1 MHPYP
6 QHSLC
11 IFVISAWKWTL
22 CLVDLEL
29 LGQLGL
35 LTGLKMDEIGWSSH
49 RKLNFVRQ
57 FYSKRSLKLPLQ
69 NRGVQYRYGYKSLRG
84 PWTPIFYFLGLIG
97 ITILY
102 RINNKKWQDSF
113 FRFSLG
119 LICPPCSLEL
129 SVLCRC
135 VLIFVITSAKKENWW
150 IEHYIINDHWL

>member
-1 MHPYP
+1 MWGVYLLRNSARNSMRMSKKFFGPP
-6 QHSLC
+6 LPPSTPFAV
-11 IFVISAWKWTL
+11 FVIGVRNWAL
-22 CLVDLEL
+22 CLMDLEL
-29 LGQLGL
+29 HGQHGL
-35 LTGLKMDEIGWSSH
+35 LTGMKMDEIGWSSH

-102 RINNKKWQDSF
+102 RINNKKWRDSF

-119 LICPPCSLEL
+119 LICPPRS
-129 SVLCRC
+129 C
-135 VLIFVITSAKKENWW
+135 VIGKL
-150 IEHYIINDHWL
+150 

>member
-1 MHPYP
+1 M
-6 QHSLC
+6 
-11 IFVISAWKWTL
+11 
-22 CLVDLEL
+22 DLEL
-29 LGQLGL
+29 HGQLGL

-57 FYSKRSLKLPLQ
+57 FYSKQSLKLPHQ

-102 RINNKKWQDSF
+102 RINNKKWRDGF

-119 LICPPCSLEL
+119 LICPPRSCEWEMASCGHIRPLPL
-129 SVLCRC
+129 HLGLKWWHVFRQGFALLCMVMHHEAIR
-135 VLIFVITSAKKENWW
+135 
-150 IEHYIINDHWL
+150 